1 MSDTLLKWLLIGTNI
16 ILLFICCLLTWNQ
29 MKVMPQNIVQLS
41 VRSLFDDFMKD
52 QTENADR
59 AVIEAN
65 TVNYSRELNN
75 ILKELSER
83 ENIVILVSEAVLSEH
98 VLDIT
103 PEIKVLLERRLKE
116 RAGFRIMEKGA
127 REDG

>member
-1 MSDTLLKWLLIGTNI
+1 MSDALLKWVLIGTNI
-16 ILLFICCLLTWNQ
+16 ILLFFCCLLTWNQ

-41 VRSLFDDFMKD
+41 VRTLFDDFLKD

-103 PEIKVLLERRLKE
+103 PEIKVLLEKRLKE
-116 RAGFRIMEKGA
+116 RAGFRIMEKGE